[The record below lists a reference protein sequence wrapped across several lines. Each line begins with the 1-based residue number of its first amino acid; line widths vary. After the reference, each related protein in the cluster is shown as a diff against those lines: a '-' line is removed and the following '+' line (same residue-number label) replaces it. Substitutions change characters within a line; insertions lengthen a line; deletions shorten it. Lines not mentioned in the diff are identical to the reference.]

1 MDGTDIIELDP
12 EEVARYARQIA
23 RIVEK
28 GYAPGS
34 EELQAAAN
42 VYGTAFQFLTFRR
55 GSDYALLLG
64 RAAEAEALAQL
75 ELEADETIQGL
86 IAGIHEKVSSE
97 NEKIE

>member
-12 EEVARYARQIA
+12 EEVSRYARQIA

-28 GYAPGS
+28 GYAPDS

-64 RAAEAEALAQL
+64 GAALAQL
-75 ELEADETIQGL
+75 GLEADETIERL